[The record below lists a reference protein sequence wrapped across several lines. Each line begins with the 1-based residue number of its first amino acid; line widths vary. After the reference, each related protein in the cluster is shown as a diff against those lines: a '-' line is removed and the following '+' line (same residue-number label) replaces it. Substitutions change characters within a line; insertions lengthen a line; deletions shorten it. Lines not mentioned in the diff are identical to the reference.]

1 MPRIYLD
8 HAATTPVRAEV
19 REAMA
24 PYLENAFGNP
34 SSLHAEGRRAR
45 TALEDA
51 RGRIAACLEVSPS
64 TIRFVRG
71 GTESDNLAILGRA
84 DRARDAG
91 RRPLVVVSAVE
102 HRAVLQTAAAVERR
116 GGEVIRLD
124 VDPEGRIDEEALSD
138 ALEREPDVVSVMWVN
153 NEVGIR
159 LPVKEVAARCRE
171 SGVRMHTD
179 AVQAVGKIP
188 VDLEEVPVDFLTAT
202 GHKLYGPK
210 GTAILYCSEGAPLSP
225 RLHGGGQERGLRPGT
240 QDVAGAV
247 GLAVAVELA
256 FREREE
262 EAPRLAGLRDELE
275 ERLREALPDIR
286 IHGEDAP
293 RAPHISNVGIP
304 DVELD
309 SLLVALD
316 LAGVA
321 VSSGS
326 ACSSGAVRASHV
338 LTALYGDE
346 IGSMATLR
354 YSLGR
359 TTDAEQVRAAAEAT
373 ARSVSRVRGRATKR
387 ASSRSAS

>member
-1 MPRIYLD
+1 M
-8 HAATTPVRAEV
+8 E
-19 REAMA
+19 

-71 GTESDNLAILGRA
+71 GTESDNLAVLGRA

-102 HRAVLQTAAAVERR
+102 HRAVLQTAAAVERQ
-116 GGEVIRLD
+116 GGEVIRLG
-124 VDPEGRIDEEALSD
+124 VDPEGRIDEEALTE

-171 SGVRMHTD
+171 AGVRMHTD

-188 VDLEEVPVDFLTAT
+188 VDLEVVPVDFLTAT

-210 GTAILYCSEGAPLSP
+210 GTAILYCRESAPLSP

-247 GLAVAVELA
+247 GLAVAMELA

-262 EAPRLAGLRDELE
+262 EARRLAGLRDELE
-275 ERLREALPDIR
+275 ERLREGLPEIR
-286 IHGEDAP
+286 IHGKDAP

-338 LTALYGDE
+338 LTALYGEE

-359 TTDAEQVRAAAEAT
+359 ATDAEQVRAAADAT
-373 ARSVSRVRGRATKR
+373 ARSVNRVRGRAAER

>member
-1 MPRIYLD
+1 MPRFYLD
-8 HAATTPVRAEV
+8 HAATTPLRAEV
-19 REAMA
+19 RDAMA
-24 PYLENAFGNP
+24 PYLEDAFGNP
-34 SSLHAEGRRAR
+34 SSLHSEGRRAR

-51 RGRIAACLEVSPS
+51 RGRIAGCLAVSPS

-71 GTESDNLAILGRA
+71 GTESDNLAVLGRA

-91 RRPLVVVSAVE
+91 RRPLVVISAVE
-102 HRAVLQTAAAVERR
+102 HRAVLQAAAAVERQE
-116 GGEVIRLD
+116 GEVVRLG
-124 VDPEGRIDEEALSD
+124 VDPKGRIDEGALD
-138 ALEREPDVVSVMWVN
+138 EVLDREPDLVSVMWVN

-159 LPVKEVAARCRE
+159 LPMAKVAARCRE
-171 SGVRMHTD
+171 AGVRLHTD
-179 AVQAVGKIP
+179 AVQAVGKVP

-210 GTAILYCSEGAPLSP
+210 GTAILYCREGAHLSP

-247 GLAVAVELA
+247 GLAVAMELA
-256 FREREE
+256 FQEREE
-262 EAPRLAGLRDELE
+262 EAARLAGLRDELE
-275 ERLREALPDIR
+275 DRIREGLPGTR
-286 IHGEDAP
+286 VHGKDAP

-304 DVELD
+304 EVELD

-316 LAGVA
+316 LEGIAA
-321 VSSGS
+321 SSGS

-354 YSLGR
+354 FSLGR
-359 TTDAEQVRAAAEAT
+359 STDRETIRAAAAVT
-373 ARSVSRVRGRATKR
+373 TRSVNRVRGSAARR
-387 ASSRSAS
+387 ASPSAS